1 MKAKLGSQ
9 HGRARIS
16 QPWRRLVTLA
26 SAGFLVLA
34 AAGETAAQEK
44 PGSVYGKVFDER
56 TSEPLAVVQVYIPS
70 LGVGTLTNL
79 DGRFMLRNVP
89 AGTYEV
95 MVELL
100 GYAPKTI
107 TGVVVQSG
115 SGTSLDVLLPPQALE
130 VEGITVSVEREQ
142 GNASRLLDER
152 RTSTAVLD
160 AVGAQDIAR
169 SPDSDAADVAKR
181 ITGVTVS
188 QGKYVYVRGLGERYS
203 QTQLNGSPLP
213 SPEPEKETVPL
224 DLFPAEF
231 LETLTTQKTY
241 TPDLPGDFS
250 GGSVNIKTKEFFDRP
265 FLRIG
270 LGLGANTESQFAGS
284 DLLRYSGGGSDFLGT
299 DDGSR
304 AIPSITGGLN
314 GPPLPSDPIVV
325 QEVGLQFPRE
335 FTPQRES
342 APVNLALGVAAGTRA
357 MLFGNELGMMAGL
370 TYRQDWVVL
379 NGEIERKWRTDAFDP
394 ATWGGEVPPTS
405 GIIIDPETG
414 ENIAPVKPNVDY
426 TFNRGIR
433 KVNLGT
439 IASLNYQIGTS
450 SKISLQGMFNRVSDD
465 ESRTYFGANREDIGG
480 VVSDDRLRFIGRQ
493 MLWGQLSGEH
503 RLFWDSRLEWR
514 GALARATRDEPGLR
528 ESLYVRAFSDPDTV
542 PLLLEPRGESGR
554 YFYSELTDDD
564 TNAEISWQVPF
575 GVWSDLSASLKV
587 GGAYRYRDRDFA
599 ARRFNWRFIGGIVD
613 NIDAALTDTTILG
626 QVDGPGTFALSEFRQ
641 PGDRY
646 KVDDRRYAGYGMLEL
661 PLTPWLRGIVG
672 ARVEDYSLELV
683 SQDTLVLAEQKQTDV
698 LPSVNL
704 IWSPSESMNLR
715 AAYSRT
721 LDRPEFRELSPF
733 QFTEATG
740 LREIVGNPSLEV
752 AKIWNADLR
761 WDWFTRPGEI
771 LSVSG
776 FYKHFDSPIEQV
788 FVAAASAAYS
798 FQNAENGY
806 LYGVELDV
814 RQRLDRIAESLATLS
829 VLGNL
834 MVSES
839 RVNVIQQGAFLPT
852 NTTRPLEGQSPW
864 VVNAGV
870 IYTHPR
876 GNTELGMYFNAFGDR
891 VAAAGGSG
899 IPDIYEQSRTQWDF
913 TFRQALLGGSSLK
926 FKATDVFASTHKWE
940 QSANGITLL
949 QREFKPGTTYSLGVA
964 FDI

>member
-1 MKAKLGSQ
+1 MLA
-9 HGRARIS
+9 
-16 QPWRRLVTLA
+16 LA
-26 SAGFLVLA
+26 SVLVLTA
-34 AAGETAAQEK
+34 VGEVVAQEQV
-44 PGSVYGKVFDER
+44 GGVLGRVHDER
-56 TSEPLAVVQVYIPS
+56 TSEPLSVVQVYIPS

-95 MVELL
+95 VVELL
-100 GYAPKTI
+100 GYAKKTV

-115 SGTSLDVLLPPQALE
+115 SNTSLDILLPPKALE
-130 VEGITVSVEREQ
+130 LEGITVSVEREQ

-152 RTSTAVLD
+152 RTSSAVTD
-160 AVGAQDIAR
+160 AVGAADIAR

-213 SPEPEKETVPL
+213 SPEPERETVPL

-250 GGSVNIKTKEFFDRP
+250 GGTVKIQTKDFFDRP
-265 FLRIG
+265 FVR
-270 LGLGANTESQFAGS
+270 LGVSLGANTESQFSGS
-284 DLLRYSGGGSDFLGT
+284 NLLRYSGGGSDFLGT

-304 AIPSITGGLN
+304 AIPGITGGLN
-314 GPPLPSDPIVV
+314 GPPLPSDPDVV
-325 QEVGLQFPRE
+325 QAVGLEFPRE
-335 FTPQRES
+335 FTPRNES
-342 APVNLALGVAAGTRA
+342 VPMNLGLGLAAGTRTT
-357 MLFGNELGMMAGL
+357 LFGNELGMMAGL
-370 TYRQDWVVL
+370 TYKQDWVVL
-379 NGEIERKWRTDAFDP
+379 RGEVEKKWRTDAFDP
-394 ATWGGEVPPTS
+394 VTWGGTVPPTD
-405 GIIIDPETG
+405 GVITDPATG
-414 ENIAPVKPNVDY
+414 ENVAPVKPNVDY

-433 KVNLGT
+433 KINLGS
-439 IASLNYQIGTS
+439 IASLNYQIGS
-450 SKISLQGMFNRVSDD
+450 SNKISLQGMFNRVADD

-480 VVSDDRLRFIGRQ
+480 VVSDDRLRFIARQ
-493 MLWGQLSGEH
+493 MLWGQLAGEH

-528 ESLYVRAFSDPDTV
+528 ESLYQRGFSDPDSA

-554 YFYSELTDDD
+554 YMYSELTDDD

-575 GVWSDLSASLKV
+575 GIWSDLGASLKV

-599 ARRFNWRFIGGIVD
+599 ARRFNWRFIGGVVE
-613 NIDAALTDTTILG
+613 NIDESLTDTTILG

-646 KVDDRRYAGYGMLEL
+646 KVDDRRFAGYGMLEL
-661 PLTPWLRGIVG
+661 PFTSSLRAIFG
-672 ARVEDYSLELV
+672 ARVEDYDLKLV
-683 SQDTLVLAEQKQTDV
+683 SQDTLVLADQKQTDV
-698 LPSVNL
+698 LPSANL
-704 IWSPSESMNLR
+704 IWSLSESMNVR

-776 FYKHFDSPIEQV
+776 FYKHFDAPIEQV

-798 FQNAENGY
+798 FQNAEDGY

-814 RQRLDRIAESLATLS
+814 RQRLDRIAEPLSTLS
-829 VLGNL
+829 LLGNV

-839 RVNVIQQGAFLPT
+839 RVNVIQKGVFLPT
-852 NTTRPLEGQSPW
+852 NAQRPLEGQSPW
-864 VVNAGV
+864 VVNAGLV
-870 IYTHPR
+870 YTHPR
-876 GNTELGMYFNAFGDR
+876 GNTEMGLYFNAFGDR

-913 TFRQALLGGSSLK
+913 SFRQVLLGGTSLK
-926 FKATDVFASTHKWE
+926 FKATDMFASRHIWE
-940 QSANGITLL
+940 QSANGVTLL
-949 QREFKPGTTYSLGVA
+949 QREFRPGTTYSLGVA
-964 FDI
+964 FDM

>member
-1 MKAKLGSQ
+1 MRKTIVKSLGRVGRSQ
-9 HGRARIS
+9 A
-16 QPWRRLVTLA
+16 WRRSLVLA
-26 SAGFLVLA
+26 SAGILA
-34 AAGETAAQEK
+34 LATAGDVVAQEK
-44 PGSVYGKVFDER
+44 PGSLYGRIHDER

-115 SGTSLDVLLPPQALE
+115 SGTSLDILLPPEALE
-130 VEGITVSVEREQ
+130 VEGITVSVEREE

-160 AVGAQDIAR
+160 AVGAQEIAR
-169 SPDSDAADVAKR
+169 SPDTDAADVAKR

-203 QTQLNGSPLP
+203 QTSLNGSPLP

-250 GGSVNIKTKEFFDRP
+250 GGTVKIQTKEFFDRP

-270 LGLGANTESQFAGS
+270 LGLGGNTESQFSGS
-284 DLLRYSGGGSDFLGT
+284 NLLRYSGGGSDFLGR

-304 AIPSITGGLN
+304 AIPGITGGLS
-314 GPPLPSDPIVV
+314 GPPLPSDPSVI
-325 QEVGLQFPRE
+325 QAVGLQFPRE
-335 FTPQRES
+335 FTPSRGS
-342 APVNLALGVAAGTRA
+342 APMNLALGLAAGTHA
-357 MLFGNELGMMAGL
+357 SLFGNELGMMAGL

-379 NGEIERKWRTDAFDP
+379 NSEIEKKWRTDAFDP
-394 ATWGGEVPPTS
+394 ATWGDVVPPKS
-405 GIIIDPETG
+405 GIITDPVTG
-414 ENIAPVKPNVDY
+414 ENIAPVKPNVSY
-426 TFNRGIR
+426 TFNRGVR
-433 KVNLGT
+433 TVKLGS
-439 IASLNYQIGTS
+439 IASLNYQIGPS
-450 SKISLQGMFNRVSDD
+450 NKISFQGMLNRIADD
-465 ESRTYFGANREDIGG
+465 ESRSFFGDNREDIGG
-480 VVSDDRLRFIGRQ
+480 VVSDDRLRFISRQ

-528 ESLYVRAFSDPDTV
+528 ESLYMRAFSDPDSA
-542 PLLLEPRGESGR
+542 PLFLEPRGESGR

-575 GVWSDLSASLKV
+575 SLWSDLGASLKF
-587 GGAYRYRDRDFA
+587 GTAYRYRDRSFA
-599 ARRFNWRFIGGIVD
+599 ARRFNWKFIGGTVD
-613 NIDAALTDTTILG
+613 NIDAALTDSTILG
-626 QVDGPGTFALSEFRQ
+626 QVDGPGTFALSELRQ

-661 PLTPWLRGIVG
+661 PFTSWLQGIVG
-672 ARVEDYSLELV
+672 ARVEDYDLKLV
-683 SQDTLVLAEQKQTDV
+683 SQDTLILADKKQTDV

-733 QFTEATG
+733 QFTEATS
-740 LREIVGNPSLEV
+740 LREIVGNPDLEV
-752 AKIWNADLR
+752 AKIWSADLR

-771 LSVSG
+771 LSLSG

-798 FQNAENGY
+798 FQNADNGY
-806 LYGVELDV
+806 LYGVEVDA

-829 VLGNL
+829 LVGNL
-834 MVSES
+834 KISES
-839 RVNVIQQGAFLPT
+839 RVNVIQKRAFQPT
-852 NTTRPLEGQSPW
+852 NTRRPLEGQAPW
-864 VVNAGV
+864 VINAGLL
-870 IYTHPR
+870 YTHPR
-876 GNTELGMYFNAFGDR
+876 GNTELGMYLNAFGDR

-913 TFRQALLGGSSLK
+913 TFRQVLVGGSSLK
-926 FKATDVFASTHKWE
+926 FKATDVFASTHRWE
-940 QSANGITLL
+940 QSYNGITLL
-949 QREFKPGTTYSLGVA
+949 QREFRPGTTYSLGVA